1 MMNENLLQGEQEFRH
16 SNDTQLLNHGQP
28 RRPAYQVGDLL
39 TRAEAVAYL
48 KISLST
54 LHRMIRLGV
63 LKAVKANGR
72 TLIPYKNI
80 LESLT
85 PINY

>member
-1 MMNENLLQGEQEFRH
+1 MNTNLSQSSDR
-16 SNDTQLLNHGQP
+16 QLTDYGQQKHP
-28 RRPAYQVGDLL
+28 LYQVGDLL

>member
-1 MMNENLLQGEQEFRH
+1 MNTNLSRNTNH
-16 SNDTQLLNHGQP
+16 QLPDYGQQKHP
-28 RRPAYQVGDLL
+28 SYQVGDLL
-39 TRAEAVAYL
+39 TRAEAAAYL
-48 KISLST
+48 RMSLST

-85 PINY
+85 SINY